1 MKPPTRSR
9 PSPPGISPSP
19 CGCRRKSSRRVPAAT
34 RYSTVP
40 GNETRRSS
48 LQRASAD
55 NVARRHRRIRRFPG
69 GAGRVV
75 TEPELGANPGSL
87 RTGAS
92 SRSTRPGRA
101 CAAGRG
107 GRTGEGGLDEEGGH
121 PRNLLQHRLPVD
133 SRIVPSS
140 TRVRSL
146 TQWRGHSSVPARADA
161 SPFTPSARMPKS
173 PQTRSGRVRHRP
185 YLRVSALS
193 GAWAGLRGS
202 RSGCG
207 GETAAG
213 QQFLPATKQAR
224 QRGQLPRMSQR
235 WSQPPRGSATRRRTR
250 RRRAGSRASRAPRR

>member
-55 NVARRHRRIRRFPG
+55 NVARRHCRIRRFPG

-133 SRIVPSS
+133 SRNRPVLDPGAFSDAVA
-140 TRVRSL
+140 RPFKR
-146 TQWRGHSSVPARADA
+146 ARASRA